1 MADNTD
7 SGITN
12 LSGFRGNFG
21 VKVGT
26 WTAGVATTAIT
37 IASGGTAIIMAGVN
51 VATGLVGQSAVPTK
65 LSYSFVDGNPDLTLT
80 PFATTDSGTYWMFVK
95 LS

>member
-37 IASGGTAIIMAGVN
+37 IASGGTAILMGGANLGF
-51 VATGLVGQSAVPTK
+51 GLGGNTAVPP
-65 LSYSFVDGNPDLTLT
+65 LVDYSFEDGNPDMTVK
-80 PFATTDSGTYWMFVK
+80 AAASGDAGTYWMIIK

>member
-26 WTAGVATTAIT
+26 WTAGPGSVT
-37 IASGGTAIIMAGVN
+37 IASGGTAILMGGANLGF
-51 VATGLVGQSAVPTK
+51 GLGGNTAVPPMVDYSFENGNPNMTVKAAASGDAGTYYMIIK
-65 LSYSFVDGNPDLTLT
+65 LS
-80 PFATTDSGTYWMFVK
+80 
-95 LS
+95 